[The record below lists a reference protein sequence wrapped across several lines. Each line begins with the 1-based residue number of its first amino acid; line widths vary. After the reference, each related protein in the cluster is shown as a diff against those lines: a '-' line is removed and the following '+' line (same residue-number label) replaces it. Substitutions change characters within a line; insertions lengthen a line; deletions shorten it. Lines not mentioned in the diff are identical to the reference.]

1 MQSPNVPMSRRMTG
15 FTLIEVMIVTVIIA
29 VIASFAYPSY
39 TQYVVKAKRS
49 AAQSMLLQVADRQQ
63 QFFMDNK
70 RFAATLTDLNF
81 PANPF
86 MISSEG
92 NIVAA
97 GDDARIYQIEIAAST
112 PTTYQLQAV
121 PQGVQAS
128 KDTKCGTLSFDE
140 TGMKGAGGSVAD
152 CW

>member
-1 MQSPNVPMSRRMTG
+1 MQAPNVPMSRRMTG

-97 GDDARIYQIEIAAST
+97 GDDTRIYQIEIAAST